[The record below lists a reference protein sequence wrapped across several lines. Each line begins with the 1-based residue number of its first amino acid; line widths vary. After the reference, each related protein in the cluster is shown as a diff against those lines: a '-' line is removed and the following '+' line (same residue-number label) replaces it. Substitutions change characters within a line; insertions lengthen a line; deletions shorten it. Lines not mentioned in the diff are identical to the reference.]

1 VKKILNRPDAYVDE
15 MLDGLCAAHP
25 EAFKRRGDD
34 GRVLARADGAVPGKV
49 GIVTGGGSGH
59 LPVFLGYVG
68 DGLLDACAVGNV
80 FAGPRVDDC
89 QAAARAADGG
99 AGVLQLYGNYGGD
112 RMNFDM
118 AQEFLQIDGLRVES
132 VRVADDVASA
142 PPSEKAKRRGVA
154 GMVFAFKVAGARA
167 AEGGT
172 LAEVTAAARLAA
184 DACRTIGVALTPCV
198 VPESGKSSFSIA
210 DDKIEFGMGIHGE
223 PGIWRGPMKSA
234 DALAQEMLDHLLS
247 ELDIG
252 RGSRV
257 AVLVNS
263 LGATPHEEL
272 YILYRHVAKVL
283 AARGA
288 TPVMPLVGRYAT
300 SMEMAGASLTLMP
313 LDGELER
320 LLKAPADCPFW
331 SVR

>member
-1 VKKILNRPDAYVDE
+1 MKKILNQPEAYVDE
-15 MLDGLCAAHP
+15 MLDGLVAAHP
-25 EAFKRRGDD
+25 EAFRRLGDD
-34 GRVLARADGAVPGKV
+34 GRVIERASRPVRGKV

-68 DGLLDACAVGNV
+68 EGLLDACAVGNV

-89 QAAARAADGG
+89 QLAARAADGG

-118 AQEFLQIDGLRVES
+118 AQEFLELEGVQVES

-142 PPSEKAKRRGVA
+142 PAAERAKRRGVA

-167 AEGGT
+167 AEGGS
-172 LAEVTAAARLAA
+172 LAEVTAAARKAA
-184 DACRTIGVALTPCV
+184 DACRSIGVALTPCV
-198 VPESGKSSFSIA
+198 VPESGQPSFTIA
-210 DDKIEFGMGIHGE
+210 SGEIEFGMGIHGE
-223 PGIWRGPMKSA
+223 PGIWRGAMKSA
-234 DALAQEMLDHLLS
+234 DALADEMLERLLP
-247 ELDIG
+247 EADLA

-263 LGATPHEEL
+263 LGTTPHEEL
-272 YILYRHVAKVL
+272 YILYRRIAAVL
-283 AARGA
+283 GERGV

-320 LLKAPADCPFW
+320 LLKAPANCPFW
-331 SVR
+331 RVG